1 MTRQEYLRRG
11 VDITLKEMLLE
22 VLEFLRGY
30 MAIPFQDMSFGPNQF
45 KMHHDDQ
52 TMGNGSIAMYRQGQ
66 STATV
71 QYTIYLGR
79 GSIAREHEW
88 CKAEVTVDVP
98 GTGKY
103 LFACHRTS
111 VLSHAKFLKV
121 SR

>member
-22 VLEFLRGY
+22 VCEFLREN
-30 MAIPFQDMSFGPNQF
+30 MAISFQDISFGANQF
-45 KMHHDDQ
+45 KMPQDDQ
-52 TMGNGSIAMYRQGQ
+52 TMGNGSIHIHRKGQ
-66 STATV
+66 SSIIV
-71 QYTIYLGR
+71 QYAMYLGR
-79 GSIAREHEW
+79 GSMAPEHEW
-88 CKAEVTVDVP
+88 CKAEVIVDIP

-103 LFACHRTS
+103 IFVCQRTS